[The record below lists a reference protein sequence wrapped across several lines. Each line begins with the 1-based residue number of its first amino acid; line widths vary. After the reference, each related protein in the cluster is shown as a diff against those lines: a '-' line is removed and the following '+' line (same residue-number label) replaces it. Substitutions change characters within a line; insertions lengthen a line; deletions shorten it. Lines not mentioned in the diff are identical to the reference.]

1 MLYKETINESA
12 LELLVRMMSD
22 SKLDNFIL
30 AGGTALSL
38 QIGHRVSIDLDL
50 FSNESINEN
59 NLSEHLQS
67 NYKLELDFISKNTIK
82 GEINGIKIDCIAH
95 QYPWI
100 DKFIFEENIRLASF
114 KDIAAMK
121 LNAIVDNGTRIKD
134 YIDIAYLSTK
144 LSLNEMLE
152 SYEIKYKTN
161 AIIPLKAITY
171 YEDINF
177 NEPLQML
184 NDKAFNWELIKIRL
198 QDMVNNPEKIYKN
211 I

>member
-1 MLYKETINESA
+1 
-12 LELLVRMMSD
+12 
-22 SKLDNFIL
+22 
-30 AGGTALSL
+30 
-38 QIGHRVSIDLDL
+38 
-50 FSNESINEN
+50 
-59 NLSEHLQS
+59 
-67 NYKLELDFISKNTIK
+67 
-82 GEINGIKIDCIAH
+82 
-95 QYPWI
+95 
-100 DKFIFEENIRLASF
+100 
-114 KDIAAMK
+114 MK

>member
-67 NYKLELDFISKNTIK
+67 NYKLELDFISKNT
-82 GEINGIKIDCIAH
+82 
-95 QYPWI
+95 
-100 DKFIFEENIRLASF
+100 
-114 KDIAAMK
+114 
-121 LNAIVDNGTRIKD
+121 
-134 YIDIAYLSTK
+134 
-144 LSLNEMLE
+144 
-152 SYEIKYKTN
+152 
-161 AIIPLKAITY
+161 
-171 YEDINF
+171 
-177 NEPLQML
+177 
-184 NDKAFNWELIKIRL
+184 
-198 QDMVNNPEKIYKN
+198 
-211 I
+211 